1 MTGRPAR
8 WSSAIDGT
16 DEGRRA
22 LRYGIGLAQ
31 AYDAPLR
38 LVHVR
43 QENVLLAPMLPMFPD
58 PTLLEVAQDVLDEAV
73 RDARQMGWPA
83 GPRSGARE
91 RRPGSRPSSTRRT
104 THGASVL
111 GTRSSRTDHLLT
123 GSTSNGVAAHADV
136 PVVCVPSAWDP
147 DVRFHQVTVGFDGS
161 PDSVPVVGAAA
172 GPAVALDSPVRVL
185 HAWRPLEQY
194 DAAIGGHS
202 FAQTWEQETR
212 GAVEE
217 MVEPVRAKHPNVK
230 IDVELRYE
238 RPVVALHTSS
248 QDSDL
253 LVIGRHGRH
262 VRFGP
267 RLGTTARTVIRTSA
281 CPVLVVP
288 TPFRA

>member
-1 MTGRPAR
+1 MTGPVVVGV
-8 WSSAIDGT
+8 DGT

-22 LRYGIGLAQ
+22 LRYGIGLAR
-31 AYDAPLR
+31 AFDAPLR

-43 QENVLLAPMLPMFPD
+43 QENLLLAPMLPMVPD

-73 RDARQMGWPA
+73 RDAREMGWTGV
-83 GPRSGARE
+83 GPEAVVANAPRVAAIVDAAHDARCI
-91 RRPGSRPSSTRRT
+91 
-104 THGASVL
+104 VL

-136 PVVCVPSAWDP
+136 PVVCVPGAWDP

-161 PDSVPVVGAAA
+161 PDSVPVVEAAA
-172 GPAVALDSPVRVL
+172 GPALALDSPVRVL

-202 FAQTWEQETR
+202 FAQRWEQETR

-230 IDVELRYE
+230 FDVELRYE

>member
-1 MTGRPAR
+1 MTGPVVVGV
-8 WSSAIDGT
+8 DGT

-22 LRYGIGLAQ
+22 LRYGIGLAR
-31 AYDAPLR
+31 AFDAPLR

-43 QENVLLAPMLPMFPD
+43 QENLLLAPMLPMVPD

-73 RDARQMGWPA
+73 RDAREMGWTGV
-83 GPRSGARE
+83 GPEAVVANAPRVAAIVDAAHDARCI
-91 RRPGSRPSSTRRT
+91 
-104 THGASVL
+104 VL

-136 PVVCVPSAWDP
+136 PVVCVPGAWDP

-161 PDSVPVVGAAA
+161 PDSVPVVEAAA
-172 GPAVALDSPVRVL
+172 GPALALDSPVRVL

-202 FAQTWEQETR
+202 FAQRWEQETR
-212 GAVEE
+212 AAVEK

-230 IDVELRYE
+230 FDLELRYE

>member
-1 MTGRPAR
+1 MTGPAVVVGV
-8 WSSAIDGT
+8 DGT

-22 LRYGIGLAQ
+22 LRYGIRLAQ

-43 QENVLLAPMLPMFPD
+43 QENVLLAPMLPMLPD

-73 RDARQMGWPA
+73 RDARQMGWTGE
-83 GPRSGARE
+83 GPEAVLANAPRVAAIVDAAHDARCV
-91 RRPGSRPSSTRRT
+91 
-104 THGASVL
+104 VL

>member
-1 MTGRPAR
+1 MTGPVVVGV
-8 WSSAIDGT
+8 DGT

-22 LRYGIGLAQ
+22 LRYGIGLAR
-31 AYDAPLR
+31 AFDAPLR

-43 QENVLLAPMLPMFPD
+43 QENLLLAPMLPMVPD

-73 RDARQMGWPA
+73 RDAREMGWTGV
-83 GPRSGARE
+83 GPEAVVANAPRVAAIVDAAHDARCI
-91 RRPGSRPSSTRRT
+91 
-104 THGASVL
+104 VL

-136 PVVCVPSAWDP
+136 PVVCVPGAWDP

-161 PDSVPVVGAAA
+161 PDSVPVVEAAA
-172 GPAVALDSPVRVL
+172 GPALALDSPVRVL

-202 FAQTWEQETR
+202 FAQRWEQETR

-217 MVEPVRAKHPNVK
+217 MIEPVRAKHLNVK
-230 IDVELRYE
+230 FDVELRYE

>member
-1 MTGRPAR
+1 MTGPVVVGV
-8 WSSAIDGT
+8 DGT

-22 LRYGIGLAQ
+22 LRYGIGLAR
-31 AYDAPLR
+31 AFDAPLR

-43 QENVLLAPMLPMFPD
+43 QENVLLAPMLPMVPD

-73 RDARQMGWPA
+73 RDAREMGWTGV
-83 GPRSGARE
+83 GPEAVVANAPRVAAIVDAAHDARCI
-91 RRPGSRPSSTRRT
+91 
-104 THGASVL
+104 VL

-136 PVVCVPSAWDP
+136 PVVCVPGAWDP

-161 PDSVPVVGAAA
+161 PDSVPVVEAAA
-172 GPAVALDSPVRVL
+172 GPALALDSPVRVL

-202 FAQTWEQETR
+202 FAQRWEQETR
-212 GAVEE
+212 AAVEK

-230 IDVELRYE
+230 FDLELRYE

>member
-1 MTGRPAR
+1 MTGPVVVGV
-8 WSSAIDGT
+8 DGT

-22 LRYGIGLAQ
+22 LRYGIGLAR
-31 AYDAPLR
+31 AFDAPLR

-43 QENVLLAPMLPMFPD
+43 QENVLLAPMLPMVPD

-73 RDARQMGWPA
+73 RDAREMGWTGV
-83 GPRSGARE
+83 GPEAVVANAPRVAAIVDAAHDARCI
-91 RRPGSRPSSTRRT
+91 
-104 THGASVL
+104 VL

-136 PVVCVPSAWDP
+136 PVVCVPGAWDP

-161 PDSVPVVGAAA
+161 PDSVPVVEAAA
-172 GPAVALDSPVRVL
+172 GPALALDSPVRVL

-202 FAQTWEQETR
+202 FAQRWEQETR

-230 IDVELRYE
+230 FDLELSYE

>member
-1 MTGRPAR
+1 MTAPVVVGV
-8 WSSAIDGT
+8 DGT
-16 DEGRRA
+16 DDGRRA
-22 LRYGIGLAQ
+22 LRYGIDLAQ

-43 QENVLLAPMLPMFPD
+43 HENLMLAPMLPMVPD
-58 PTLLEVAQDVLDEAV
+58 PTLLEVAENVLEEAV
-73 RDARQMGWPA
+73 GDARELGWTGE
-83 GPRSGARE
+83 GPEAVLANAPRVAALVDQAHDARCV
-91 RRPGSRPSSTRRT
+91 
-104 THGASVL
+104 VL

-136 PVVCVPSAWDP
+136 PVVCIPTVWDQ
-147 DVRFHQVTVGFDGS
+147 DVRFHQITVGFDGS
-161 PDSVPVVGAAA
+161 PVSVPVVEAAA
-172 GPAVALDSPVRVL
+172 QAALPLDARVVVL
-185 HAWRPLEQY
+185 HAWRPVGQY
-194 DAAIGGHS
+194 DAAIGGHG
-202 FAQTWEQETR
+202 FAQKWEQETR

-238 RPVVALHTSS
+238 RPVVALHASS
-248 QDSDL
+248 RDSDL
-253 LVIGRHGRH
+253 VVIGRHGRH

-281 CPVLVVP
+281 CPVLVIP

>member
-1 MTGRPAR
+1 MTGPVVVGV
-8 WSSAIDGT
+8 DGT

-22 LRYGIGLAQ
+22 LRYGIGLAR
-31 AYDAPLR
+31 AFDAPLR

-43 QENVLLAPMLPMFPD
+43 QENVLLAPMLPMVPD

-73 RDARQMGWPA
+73 RDAREMGWTGV
-83 GPRSGARE
+83 GPEAVVANAPRVAAIVDAAHDGRCI
-91 RRPGSRPSSTRRT
+91 
-104 THGASVL
+104 VL

-136 PVVCVPSAWDP
+136 PVVCVPGAWDP

-161 PDSVPVVGAAA
+161 PDSVPVVEAAA
-172 GPAVALDSPVRVL
+172 GPALALDSPVRVL

-202 FAQTWEQETR
+202 FAQRWEQETR
-212 GAVEE
+212 AAVEK

-230 IDVELRYE
+230 FDLELRYE

>member
-1 MTGRPAR
+1 MTGPVVVGV
-8 WSSAIDGT
+8 DGT

-22 LRYGIGLAQ
+22 LRYGIGLAR
-31 AYDAPLR
+31 AFDAPLR

-43 QENVLLAPMLPMFPD
+43 QENVLLAPMLPMVPD

-73 RDARQMGWPA
+73 RDAREMGWTGV
-83 GPRSGARE
+83 GPEAVVANAPRVAAIVDAAHDARCI
-91 RRPGSRPSSTRRT
+91 
-104 THGASVL
+104 VL

-136 PVVCVPSAWDP
+136 PVVCVPGAWDP

-161 PDSVPVVGAAA
+161 PDSVPVVEAAA
-172 GPAVALDSPVRVL
+172 GPALALDSPVRVL

-202 FAQTWEQETR
+202 FAQRWEQETR
-212 GAVEE
+212 AAVEK

-230 IDVELRYE
+230 FDLELSYE

>member
-1 MTGRPAR
+1 MTGPVVVGV
-8 WSSAIDGT
+8 DGT

-22 LRYGIGLAQ
+22 LRYGIGLAR
-31 AYDAPLR
+31 AFDAPLR

-43 QENVLLAPMLPMFPD
+43 QENVLLAPMLPMVPD

-73 RDARQMGWPA
+73 RDAREMGWTGV
-83 GPRSGARE
+83 GPEAVVANAPRVAAIVDAAHDARCI
-91 RRPGSRPSSTRRT
+91 
-104 THGASVL
+104 VL

-136 PVVCVPSAWDP
+136 PVVCVPGAWDP

-161 PDSVPVVGAAA
+161 PDSVPVVEAAA
-172 GPAVALDSPVRVL
+172 GPALALDSPVRVL

-202 FAQTWEQETR
+202 FAQRWEQETR

-230 IDVELRYE
+230 FDVELRYE